1 MNKLIITFLVAIS
14 IIYICNQN
22 EYIKVPNESIR
33 MRVIANSN
41 SEEDINNK
49 LIVKSMLKET
59 IKDITKGKK
68 TYKEVDNTI
77 KNNTDLI
84 EENIKSTLKDNNI
97 NEEYHINYGTNYFPE
112 KTYKGITYKAGN
124 YKSYVVTL
132 GEGKGENYW
141 CVLFPPL
148 CLIDENVNDYDY
160 HFLIK
165 DILSKYN

>member
-1 MNKLIITFLVAIS
+1 MKKLIITILVAALIM
-14 IIYICNQN
+14 YMCNQN
-22 EYIKVPNESIR
+22 EYVKVPNNSIR

-59 IKDITKGKK
+59 IKDITTGKK
-68 TYKEVDNTI
+68 TYNDVDKAI
-77 KNNTDLI
+77 KNNESLI
-84 EENIKSTLKDNNI
+84 EENIKSTLKENNI
-97 NEEYHINYGTNYFPE
+97 NEKFEISYGENYFPE
-112 KTYKGITYKAGN
+112 KKYKGVTYKAGN

-132 GEGKGENYW
+132 GEGKGDNFW

-148 CLIDENVNDYDY
+148 CLVDEDVSDYDY
-160 HFLIK
+160 KFLIK

>member
-1 MNKLIITFLVAIS
+1 MYF
-14 IIYICNQN
+14 
-22 EYIKVPNESIR
+22 
-33 MRVIANSN
+33 
-41 SEEDINNK
+41 D
-49 LIVKSMLKET
+49 
-59 IKDITKGKK
+59 K
-68 TYKEVDNTI
+68 TYERQLSY
-77 KNNTDLI
+77 TDKSLPVPLI

-97 NEEYHINYGTNYFPE
+97 NEEYHINYGVNYFPE

>member
-14 IIYICNQN
+14 IVYICNQN
-22 EYIKVPNESIR
+22 EYIKVPNDSIR

-68 TYKEVDNTI
+68 TYNEVDNAI

-84 EENIKSTLKDNNI
+84 EENIKSTLKDNSI
-97 NEEYHINYGTNYFPE
+97 NEEYHISYGVNYFPE

-148 CLIDENVNDYDY
+148 CLVDENVSDYDY

>member
-14 IIYICNQN
+14 IVYLCNQN
-22 EYIKVPNESIR
+22 EYIKVPNDSIR

-68 TYKEVDNTI
+68 TYNEVDNAI

>member
-1 MNKLIITFLVAIS
+1 MNKLIITFLIAIS

-22 EYIKVPNESIR
+22 EYIKVPNDSIR

-68 TYKEVDNTI
+68 TYNEVDNTI

-97 NEEYHINYGTNYFPE
+97 NEEYHINYGVNYFPE

>member
-14 IIYICNQN
+14 IVYICNQN

-112 KTYKGITYKAGN
+112 KTYK
-124 YKSYVVTL
+124 
-132 GEGKGENYW
+132 
-141 CVLFPPL
+141 
-148 CLIDENVNDYDY
+148 
-160 HFLIK
+160 
-165 DILSKYN
+165 

>member
-1 MNKLIITFLVAIS
+1 MKKLIITILVAAS
-14 IIYICNQN
+14 IMYMCNQN
-22 EYIKVPNESIR
+22 EYIKVPNNSIR

-59 IKDITKGKK
+59 IKDITTGKK
-68 TYKEVDNTI
+68 TYKEVDNAI
-77 KNNTDLI
+77 KNNESLI
-84 EENIKSTLKDNNI
+84 EENIKSTLKENNI
-97 NEEYHINYGTNYFPE
+97 NEKIEISYGENYFPE
-112 KTYKGITYKAGN
+112 KKYKGVTYKAGN

-132 GEGKGENYW
+132 GEGKGDNFW

-148 CLIDENVNDYDY
+148 CLVDEDVSDYDY
-160 HFLIK
+160 KFLIK

>member
-59 IKDITKGKK
+59 IKDITKDKK
-68 TYKEVDNTI
+68 TYNEVNNAI

-97 NEEYHINYGTNYFPE
+97 NEEYHINYGVNYFPE

-148 CLIDENVNDYDY
+148 CLVDENVNDYDY

>member
-68 TYKEVDNTI
+68 TYKEVDNAI
-77 KNNTDLI
+77 KNNTHLI

-97 NEEYHINYGTNYFPE
+97 NEEYHINYGVNYFPE

>member
-14 IIYICNQN
+14 IVYICNQN
-22 EYIKVPNESIR
+22 EYIKVPNDSIR

-68 TYKEVDNTI
+68 TYNEVDNAI

-84 EENIKSTLKDNNI
+84 EENIKSTLKNNNI

-148 CLIDENVNDYDY
+148 CLVDENVSDYDY